1 MRKLLTIL
9 FLTFSFISHSQ
20 FTQIKEQ
27 NIEATWDQGIPYLPE
42 DEYISDLTNQL
53 TYDSL
58 LLRNKH
64 TDENSVKLC
73 REIGIAFYNKGM
85 YDAADWYLSRVK
97 DYESNIEIDVIQ
109 RKKMLDEIK
118 DKKQEIDFSES
129 QIESLKNDAK
139 ILEGLPESYESLS
152 VNDLRNMVKK
162 IDGQIKRLTKERDS
176 LSKHEGNEGIV
187 KLKDGTIKTLEKE
200 KEVIEL
206 NIDKT
211 ELKEDKKILGLEK
224 EKLKTYLTWLG
235 VVVSVLVLVVL
246 VLSQRK
252 TIKVQDDEIESQL
265 KDINKKNTYLEHA
278 ARFIRHDMHSGINT
292 YIPRGI
298 NSLEKRLTV
307 DDIKNLK
314 IEGSLKMIREGLNHT
329 QKVYKN
335 VYEFTN
341 LVKQNSVLDK
351 NKVNLSTLLNNY
363 VKTTSYTSQVEIGE
377 LVDVEVNEILFC
389 NAIDNLIKNGLQYNE
404 SQTKLVKVF
413 MENGYLVLQ
422 DNGVGMTQEQF
433 DKICK
438 TYNKKENKDIDKDT
452 YGLGLNICLAI
463 LNEHGFDLSCEK
475 NEVGTKMKIKIN

>member
-9 FLTFSFISHSQ
+9 FITFSFISFSQ

-27 NIEATWDQGIPYLPE
+27 NVEATWDQGIPFLPE

-58 LLRNKH
+58 LMRNKH
-64 TDENSVKLC
+64 TDKNSVKLC

-97 DYESNIEIDVIQ
+97 DYEANIEIDVIQ

-118 DKKQEIDFSES
+118 DKKQEVEFSES
-129 QIESLKNDAK
+129 QIESLKKDVK
-139 ILEGLPESYESLS
+139 ILEDLPESYESLS
-152 VNDLRNMVKK
+152 VNDLKSIIKK
-162 IDGQIKRLTKERDS
+162 IDGQIIKITSERDS
-176 LSKHEGNEGIV
+176 LSKHKGNEEVV

-224 EKLKTYLTWLG
+224 EKLKSYLTWLG

-341 LVKQNSVLDK
+341 LVKQNSVLNK

-389 NAIDNLIKNGLQYNE
+389 NALDNLIKNGLQYNE

-475 NEVGTKMKIKIN
+475 NEVGTKMKINLN